1 MINRR
6 HNEVGEASVTYAGM
20 TIVVAV
26 LILGIVGTVHS
37 GGVAIGQSLV
47 CKVGEAIHGGNNG
60 SFSCGSPSAHSSKK
74 SPRGS
79 PNDGMPESC
88 TVSKS
93 TDSSSMYTTFAI
105 VKTGGGLAIV
115 KQTEKYIDPS
125 SGKIKTR
132 YSVTAIDSK
141 TLGLEGGIGVK
152 GEINNNGLGADLS
165 GEAGFELNAGDTW
178 DFESEKEMNKFLDS
192 YTSYKA
198 RKDAA
203 ESLPWGGESA
213 WRAMHHETFKPPRQP
228 DHQYTTGK
236 GQANLN
242 FVAGL
247 RAGKDDKKKKE
258 KSDNL
263 DIGLSVEA
271 KLDESYSR
279 THDNRK
285 GHKGEYTDT
294 YTYSSSLN
302 GQNSTSFS
310 GVSGSGNVEGAMEI
324 TYSKEKKMTEI
335 KFTQTTDADVTW
347 TTTNEVGVN
356 GSSNDSKNKT
366 SGNKDEGK
374 ASPKATSTLGN
385 SNKKSHVTTT
395 TLKVTDENRDIVTKW
410 LQRATSGSP
419 SQSKG
424 QVAFTL
430 PSNIMNPDQPSSS
443 DPFQQLLYEQA
454 TNSESTYDNTEK
466 KFSLKAQASL
476 GLKIGV
482 SFEQSH
488 TESTINQQ
496 TYLGQ
501 KPHDGAIRPR
511 KITDWCKR

>member
-1 MINRR
+1 MINRH
-6 HNEVGEASVTYAGM
+6 HNEVGETSVTYAGM

-74 SPRGS
+74 SPKGP
-79 PNDGMPESC
+79 PNEGMPESC

-93 TDSSSMYTTFAI
+93 TDSSSTYTTFAI

-132 YSVTAIDSK
+132 YSLTAIDSK
-141 TLGLEGGIGVK
+141 YVGLDGGLGTK
-152 GEINNNGLGADLS
+152 GEVNNSGLGADLS
-165 GEAGFELNAGDTW
+165 AEAGFELSMGDTW
-178 DFESEKEMNKFLDS
+178 DFESEKEMNKYLDA
-192 YTSYKA
+192 YTSYMA
-198 RKDAA
+198 RKSAA
-203 ESLPWGGESA
+203 DSLPWGGESA

-228 DHQYTTGK
+228 DHDSVETKT
-236 GQANLN
+236 QASLNLD
-242 FVAGL
+242 AGL
-247 RAGKDDKKKKE
+247 RAGKDDKKKNE
-258 KSDNL
+258 ESINL
-263 DIGLSVEA
+263 NTGLAAEV
-271 KLDESYSR
+271 KLDDSYSR

-294 YTYSSSLN
+294 YTYSKSLN
-302 GQNSTSFS
+302 GQANAAFF
-310 GVSGSGNVEGAMEI
+310 GVSGNGNIEGAMEI
-324 TYSKEKKMTEI
+324 TYNKGKQMTEI

-347 TTTNEVGVN
+347 NATNGPVD
-356 GSSNDSKNKT
+356 GSGNDSENKT
-366 SGNKDEGK
+366 SDNKNKEK
-374 ASPKATSTLGN
+374 ASPRASVTQGS
-385 SNKKSHVTTT
+385 SNKKSHITTT

-410 LQRATSGSP
+410 LRRAANVSP
-419 SQSKG
+419 TNGKNTF
-424 QVAFTL
+424 AI
-430 PSNIMNPDQPSSS
+430 PSNVMNPDQPSPS

-454 TNSESTYDNTEK
+454 TNSKSTYDNTEK

-482 SFEQSH
+482 SFEHSH

-501 KPHDGAIRPR
+501 KPHNGAIRPR
-511 KITDWCKR
+511 KITDWCKK